1 MLLVARARARVALLM
16 QLLVHHLRPLVD
28 RRSSMLVSVAPSRP
42 VVMWRCRRDPRAAP
56 LAPVAS
62 CLSTLV
68 VVAVVVT

>member
-1 MLLVARARARVALLM
+1 MLMVATARVRVALLM
-16 QLLVHHLRPLVD
+16 QVLEYHLPLLVD

-42 VVMWRCRRDPRAAP
+42 VVMWRCHRDPRAAP